1 MTDEKPEPG
10 QVIGGN
16 RIPDVLLR
24 DLTEEEKNLLK
35 SGKLL
40 GDDVKVYNS
49 PIDQALSVVAVRA
62 GEEVCQ
68 YCFLRFN
75 EMSHEGRATEVYP
88 RHPVTGD
95 MGGTRVKVHGV
106 CHDRANDNVI
116 GTGA

>member
-24 DLTEEEKNLLK
+24 EMTPEEHAMLK
-35 SGKLL
+35 DGKLL
-40 GDDVKVYNS
+40 GDDLKVYNS
-49 PIDQALSVVAVRA
+49 PIDQALSVVAIRN

-68 YCFLRFN
+68 YCFLRFR
-75 EMSHEGRATEVYP
+75 EDIHEQKATEVYP

-95 MGGTRVKVHGV
+95 IGGTRVKVHGV
-106 CHDRANDNVI
+106 CHDQAHDNVI